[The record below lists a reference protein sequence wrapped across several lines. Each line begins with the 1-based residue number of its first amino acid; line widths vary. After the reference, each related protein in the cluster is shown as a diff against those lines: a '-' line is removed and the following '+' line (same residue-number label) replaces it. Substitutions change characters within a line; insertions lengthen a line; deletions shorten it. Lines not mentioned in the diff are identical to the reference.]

1 MSISSITSTITRLQK
16 EISTIAAKVSQ
27 ETKKEVALY
36 SRINQI
42 QRSIT
47 KSTSASSL
55 SSKLSEIERKQKE
68 IATIS
73 VAKAALAK
81 KESDKNAALLKARQ
95 ELAKEEEKERK
106 RIASAKERELKK
118 EIELEKQRQR
128 AQLEFQRN
136 LNAELSATSALSR
149 KIESMTPQ
157 HQEPEIAYDLFISHA
172 SEDKED
178 LVRPLAVALEK
189 LGVKVWY
196 DEFTLKVGDS
206 LRRSIDKKTA
216 TAMWRMLQSRLR
228 RGRVYQGYTTSTPE
242 GFGFLYEF
250 FAKNASKDDRH
261 YIQAST
267 YDNPFLPEEF
277 IISLKE
283 NYPPELI
290 EAYLEGKFVNLT
302 SGQIYHK
309 FDRRLNHVDFTID
322 DIIRANVGKT
332 DIYGRNLPL
341 PTLHIGMD
349 FNINKMAAIVHVIDN
364 DGPVAIDEIIDA
376 RDTEEMVNIIKERY
390 PQFTIAVYPDSSDT
404 HLS

>member
-1 MSISSITSTITRLQK
+1 MSISSITSTITRLQS
-16 EISTIAAKVSQ
+16 EISAIAAKMSQ

-68 IATIS
+68 IVSIS
-73 VAKAALAK
+73 VSKAALAK
-81 KESDKNAALLKARQ
+81 KDSDKNTALLKARQ

-157 HQEPEIAYDLFISHA
+157 YQEPEVAYDLFISHA

-196 DEFTLKVGDS
+196 DEFTLKIGDS
-206 LRRSIDKKTA
+206 LRRSIDGGLSNSRFGTVVLSSSFFSKNWTQYELDGMTA
-216 TAMWRMLQSRLR
+216 KEMD
-228 RGRVYQGYTTSTPE
+228 GR
-242 GFGFLYEF
+242 
-250 FAKNASKDDRH
+250 KM
-261 YIQAST
+261 I
-267 YDNPFLPEEF
+267 LPIWHKVTKSEV
-277 IISLKE
+277 I
-283 NYPPELI
+283 
-290 EAYLEGKFVNLT
+290 KF
-302 SGQIYHK
+302 S
-309 FDRRLNHVDFTID
+309 
-322 DIIRANVGKT
+322 
-332 DIYGRNLPL
+332 
-341 PTLHIGMD
+341 PTLAD
-349 FNINKMAAIVHVIDN
+349 KVALNSSVHST
-364 DGPVAIDEIIDA
+364 DEIA
-376 RDTEEMVNIIKERY
+376 
-390 PQFTIAVYPDSSDT
+390 QLIADVV
-404 HLS
+404 LG

>member
-42 QRSIT
+42 QRSIS

-81 KESDKNAALLKARQ
+81 KESDKNAALIKARQ

-157 HQEPEIAYDLFISHA
+157 HQEPEIACDLFISHA

-206 LRRSIDKKTA
+206 LRRSIDSGLSNSRFGTVVLSSSFFSKNWTQYELDGMTA
-216 TAMWRMLQSRLR
+216 KEMD
-228 RGRVYQGYTTSTPE
+228 GR
-242 GFGFLYEF
+242 
-250 FAKNASKDDRH
+250 KM
-261 YIQAST
+261 I
-267 YDNPFLPEEF
+267 LPIWHKVTKSEV
-277 IISLKE
+277 I
-283 NYPPELI
+283 
-290 EAYLEGKFVNLT
+290 KF
-302 SGQIYHK
+302 S
-309 FDRRLNHVDFTID
+309 
-322 DIIRANVGKT
+322 
-332 DIYGRNLPL
+332 
-341 PTLHIGMD
+341 PTLAD
-349 FNINKMAAIVHVIDN
+349 KVALNSSVHS
-364 DGPVAIDEIIDA
+364 
-376 RDTEEMVNIIKERY
+376 TEE
-390 PQFTIAVYPDSSDT
+390 IAQLIADVV
-404 HLS
+404 LG

>member
-1 MSISSITSTITRLQK
+1 MSISSITSTITRLQS
-16 EISTIAAKVSQ
+16 EISAIAAKMSQ

-68 IATIS
+68 IASIS
-73 VAKAALAK
+73 VTKAALAK
-81 KESDKNAALLKARQ
+81 KESDKNTALLKARQ

-106 RIASAKERELKK
+106 RIASARERELKK

-157 HQEPEIAYDLFISHA
+157 HHESEVAYDLFISHA

-206 LRRSIDKKTA
+206 LRRSIDGGLSNSRFGTVVLSSSFFSKNWTQYELDGMTA
-216 TAMWRMLQSRLR
+216 KEMD
-228 RGRVYQGYTTSTPE
+228 GR
-242 GFGFLYEF
+242 
-250 FAKNASKDDRH
+250 KM
-261 YIQAST
+261 I
-267 YDNPFLPEEF
+267 LPIWHKVTKSEV
-277 IISLKE
+277 I
-283 NYPPELI
+283 
-290 EAYLEGKFVNLT
+290 KF
-302 SGQIYHK
+302 S
-309 FDRRLNHVDFTID
+309 
-322 DIIRANVGKT
+322 
-332 DIYGRNLPL
+332 
-341 PTLHIGMD
+341 PTLAD
-349 FNINKMAAIVHVIDN
+349 K
-364 DGPVAIDEIIDA
+364 VALNSSVYS
-376 RDTEEMVNIIKERY
+376 TEE
-390 PQFTIAVYPDSSDT
+390 IAQLIADVV
-404 HLS
+404 LG